1 MPEGTGAATA
11 MADRGTGAPLVR
23 LVGITKRFPGV
34 LANDDVSFDI
44 HAGEVHALLGENGAG
59 KSTLIAILS
68 GVQQPDAGRIEVTGR
83 EARIASPRDAIRLGI
98 GTVYQHSTLVPTLT
112 VVQNLMLG
120 QPWWRPLGRAA
131 ALARLSELAALL
143 GVQVEPDAVA
153 GSLSLGQQQ
162 QVEIIKALWRGER
175 VLVLDE
181 PTSMLTP
188 RGVQELGQ
196 VIARLAA
203 QGFGI
208 VFVSHKLQEVL
219 AFGHRVTVLK
229 LGRKVGELP
238 PERLSAL
245 APADATAEIVDLMF
259 GRGASDAAVRR
270 RRVSTVRGDAP
281 SLLEVSGLST
291 GDGALEGVSFTIRP
305 GEVFGVAGVDGN
317 GQKQLAEVLAGQLR
331 AAAGRIRLAG
341 QDIIPLSVRRRQE
354 LGLRYLTDDRLGEGT
369 VGSFSIGTNLV
380 LKRVGEPPFWER
392 GFERPARIAD
402 HARDLIE
409 RFDVR
414 TPGPDAPIANLSGGN
429 IQKALF
435 GRELSQEPKLIIAN
449 KPTYGLDVANIRA
462 ARDRISAA
470 ADDGVACLLIST
482 DLDELLELSDR
493 VGVMYR
499 GRLVGIVDNGP
510 DAEREIGRLMVA
522 GTA

>member
-1 MPEGTGAATA
+1 MPEGTGAAKTG
-11 MADRGTGAPLVR
+11 ADRGRDAPLVR
-23 LVGITKRFPGV
+23 LSGITRRFPGV

-59 KSTLIAILS
+59 KSTLIAMMS
-68 GVQQPDAGRIEVTGR
+68 GVLQPDAGRIEVGGKPV
-83 EARIASPRDAIRLGI
+83 RIGSPRDAIRLGI

-120 QPWWRPLGRAA
+120 QPWWRPLARDA
-131 ALARLSELAALL
+131 ALARLAEVSALL
-143 GVQVEPDAVA
+143 GVRVEPDVPA
-153 GSLSLGQQQ
+153 GMLSLGQQQ

-175 VLVLDE
+175 VLILDE

-188 RGVQELGQ
+188 QGVEELGQ
-196 VIARLAA
+196 VMARLAA

-229 LGRKVGELP
+229 LGRKVGEIP
-238 PERLSAL
+238 PERLRAL

-259 GRGASDAAVRR
+259 GRGAADAAAPRR
-270 RRVSTVRGDAP
+270 RASSIRADAP
-281 SLLEVSGLST
+281 PLIEVAHLSA
-291 GDGALEGVSFTIRP
+291 GGGALVDVSFAIRP
-305 GEVFGVAGVDGN
+305 GEVFGIAGVDGN
-317 GQKQLAEVLAGQLR
+317 GQKQLAEALAGQLR
-331 AAAGRIRLAG
+331 ATSGSIRFAGK
-341 QDIIPLSVRRRQE
+341 DITHLPVARRQA

-369 VGSFSIGTNLV
+369 VGSFSIGLNLV
-380 LKRVGEPPFWER
+380 LKRVGEPPFWEF
-392 GFERPARIAD
+392 GFERPARITG
-402 HARDLIE
+402 HARDMIA
-409 RFDVR
+409 RYDVR
-414 TPGPDAPIANLSGGN
+414 TPGPEVPIANLSGGN

-435 GRELSQEPKLIIAN
+435 GRELSQEPKLIITN

-470 ADDGVACLLIST
+470 ADEGVACLLIST

-493 VGVMYR
+493 IGVMYR
-499 GRLVGIVDNGP
+499 GRLVGIVENGP
-510 DAEREIGRLMVA
+510 DAEREVGRLMVA
-522 GTA
+522 GAA

>member
-1 MPEGTGAATA
+1 MPEGTGAATTG
-11 MADRGTGAPLVR
+11 ADRRLDTTLVR
-23 LVGITKRFPGV
+23 LSGITRRFPGV

-44 HAGEVHALLGENGAG
+44 RPGEVHALLGENGAG

-68 GVQQPDAGRIEVTGR
+68 GVLQPDAGRIEVGGR
-83 EARIASPRDAIRLGI
+83 QVRIGSPRDAIRLGI

-120 QPWWRPLGRAA
+120 QRWWRPLGRAA
-131 ALARLSELAALL
+131 ALARLEEVSALL
-143 GVQVEPDAVA
+143 GVRVEPDALA
-153 GSLSLGQQQ
+153 GTLSLGQQQ

-188 RGVQELGQ
+188 QGVEELGQ

-229 LGRKVGELP
+229 LGRKVGEIP

-245 APADATAEIVDLMF
+245 SPAAATAEIVDLMF
-259 GRGASDAAVRR
+259 GRGASDAAAPRR
-270 RRVSTVRGDAP
+270 RRSSIRPGAP
-281 SLLEVSGLST
+281 LLEVEGLSA
-291 GDGALEGVSFTIRP
+291 GNGALADVTFAIRP
-305 GEVFGVAGVDGN
+305 GEVFGIAGVDGN
-317 GQKQLAEVLAGQLR
+317 GQKQLAEALAGQLP
-331 AAAGRIRLAG
+331 ADAGRITLGG
-341 QDIIPLSVRRRQE
+341 QDITTLPVARRRA
-354 LGLRYLTDDRLGEGT
+354 LGLSYLTDDRLGEGT

-380 LKRVGEPPFWER
+380 LKRVGERPFWEA
-392 GFERPARIAD
+392 GFERPARITD
-402 HARDLIE
+402 HAREMIASY
-409 RFDVR
+409 DVR
-414 TPGPDAPIANLSGGN
+414 TPGPEVPIANLSGGN
-429 IQKALF
+429 VQKALF
-435 GRELSQEPKLIIAN
+435 GRELAQAPKLFITN

-470 ADDGVACLLIST
+470 AADGVACLLIST
-482 DLDELLELSDR
+482 ELDELLELSDR

-499 GRLVGIVDNGP
+499 GRLVGVVENGP
-510 DAEREIGRLMVA
+510 DAERAIGRLMVSGA
-522 GTA
+522 

>member
-1 MPEGTGAATA
+1 MPEGTGAATVA
-11 MADRGTGAPLVR
+11 ADHGQDVPLVR
-23 LVGITKRFPGV
+23 LSGITRRFPGV
-34 LANDDVSFDI
+34 VANDEVSLDI
-44 HAGEVHALLGENGAG
+44 RAGEVHALLGENGAG

-68 GVQQPDAGRIEVTGR
+68 GVLQPDAGRIEVGGR
-83 EARIASPRDAIRLGI
+83 PVRIGSPRDAIRLGI

-131 ALARLSELAALL
+131 ALARLAEVSGLL
-143 GVQVEPDAVA
+143 GVRVEPDAVA

-162 QVEIIKALWRGER
+162 QVEIVKALWRGER

-188 RGVQELGQ
+188 QGVEELGQ
-196 VIARLAA
+196 VMARLAA

-229 LGRKVGELP
+229 LGRKVGEIP

-245 APADATAEIVDLMF
+245 SPAEATAEIVELMF
-259 GRGASDAAVRR
+259 GRGAAEAAAPRR
-270 RRVSTVRGDAP
+270 RASSIRPGAP
-281 SLLEVSGLST
+281 PLLEVSGLSAA
-291 GDGALEGVSFTIRP
+291 GGAIADITFAIRP
-305 GEVFGVAGVDGN
+305 GEIFGIAGVDGN
-317 GQKQLAEVLAGQLR
+317 GQKQLAEALAGQCP
-331 AAAGRIRLAG
+331 AEAGRVMLDG
-341 QDIIPLSVRRRQE
+341 QDITRLAVARRQA

-380 LKRVGEPPFWER
+380 LKRVGEPPFWQG
-392 GFERPARIAD
+392 GFERPARITD
-402 HARDLIE
+402 HAREMIA

-414 TPGPDAPIANLSGGN
+414 TPGPEVPIANLSGGN

-435 GRELSQEPKLIIAN
+435 GRELSQEPRLVITN

-470 ADDGVACLLIST
+470 AEAGVACLLIST
-482 DLDELLELSDR
+482 ELDELLELADR
-493 VGVMYR
+493 IGVMFR
-499 GRLVGIVDNGP
+499 GRLVGVVENGP
-510 DAEREIGRLMVA
+510 EAEREIGRLMVA
-522 GTA
+522 GGA

>member
-1 MPEGTGAATA
+1 MPEGTGATAT
-11 MADRGTGAPLVR
+11 MADRGAEAPLIR

-44 HAGEVHALLGENGAG
+44 RAGEVHALLGENGAG
-59 KSTLIAILS
+59 KSTLIGILS
-68 GVQQPDAGRIEVTGR
+68 GVQQPDAGRIEVSGAP
-83 EARIASPRDAIRLGI
+83 ARIASPRDAIRLGI

-120 QPWWRPLGRAA
+120 QAWWRPLGRTA
-131 ALARLSELAALL
+131 ALTRLTELSALL
-143 GVQVEPDAVA
+143 GVKVDANAVSGA
-153 GSLSLGQQQ
+153 LSLGQQQ

-188 RGVQELGQ
+188 QGVEELGE

-203 QGFGI
+203 RGFGI

-229 LGRKVGELP
+229 LGRKVGEIAP
-238 PERLSAL
+238 RRLSAL
-245 APADATAEIVDLMF
+245 GAADATAEIVDLMF
-259 GRGASDAAVRR
+259 GRGASDAAAPRR
-270 RRVSTVRGDAP
+270 RASSIRADAP
-281 SLLEVSGLST
+281 PLIEVEGLSA
-291 GDGALEGVSFTIRP
+291 GDGALADTTLAIRP
-305 GEVFGVAGVDGN
+305 GEVFGIAGVDGN
-317 GQKQLAEVLAGQLR
+317 GQKQLAEALAGQLR
-331 AAAGRIRLAG
+331 ADAGTIRFAG
-341 QDIIPLSVRRRQE
+341 EDVTSRSIARRQA

-369 VGSFSIGTNLV
+369 VGSFSISTNLV

-392 GFERPARIAD
+392 GVERPTRITE
-402 HARDLIE
+402 HAREMIA
-409 RFDVR
+409 RYDVR
-414 TPGPDAPIANLSGGN
+414 TPGPEAPVANLSGGN

-435 GRELSQEPKLIIAN
+435 GRELSQEPRLIITN
-449 KPTYGLDVANIRA
+449 KPTYGLDVANIRT

-470 ADDGVACLLIST
+470 ADQGVACLLIST

-499 GRLVGIVDNGP
+499 GRLVGVVENGP
-510 DAEREIGRLMVA
+510 DAEREIGRLMMSGSA
-522 GTA
+522 

>member
-1 MPEGTGAATA
+1 MPEGTGAAT
-11 MADRGTGAPLVR
+11 MEADRGLDVPLVR
-23 LVGITKRFPGV
+23 LVGITRRFPGV

-44 HAGEVHALLGENGAG
+44 RAGEVHALLGENGAG

-68 GVQQPDAGRIEVTGR
+68 GVLQPDAGRIEVNGR
-83 EARIASPRDAIRLGI
+83 PVRIASPRDAIRLGI
-98 GTVYQHSTLVPTLT
+98 GTVYQHSTLVPTLS

-120 QPWWRPLGRAA
+120 QRWWKPLGRAA
-131 ALARLSELAALL
+131 ALARLAELSALL
-143 GVQVEPDAVA
+143 GVRVEPDAIA

-188 RGVQELGQ
+188 QGVEELGQ

-203 QGFGI
+203 EGFGI

-229 LGRKVGELP
+229 LGRKAGEIP
-238 PERLSAL
+238 PERLRGMT
-245 APADATAEIVDLMF
+245 PAEATAEILDLMF
-259 GRGASDAAVRR
+259 GRGAADPEAPRR
-270 RRVSTVRGDAP
+270 RASSLRADAP
-281 SLLEVSGLST
+281 PLLEVEHLSA
-291 GDGALEGVSFTIRP
+291 GEGAVADVSFALRP
-305 GEVFGVAGVDGN
+305 GEILGIAGVDGN
-317 GQKQLAEVLAGQLR
+317 GQKQLAEALAGQLR
-331 AAAGRIRLAG
+331 ATAGRIRFGG
-341 QDIIPLSVRRRQE
+341 QDITRLPVAQRHA

-369 VGSFSIGTNLV
+369 VGSFAIGTNLV
-380 LKRVGEPPFWER
+380 MKRVGEPPFWEG
-392 GFERPARIAD
+392 GFERPARITE
-402 HARDLIE
+402 HARDLIA

-414 TPGPDAPIANLSGGN
+414 TPGPEAPIANLSGGN

-435 GRELSQEPKLIIAN
+435 GRELSQDPRLLIAN

-470 ADDGVACLLIST
+470 AEAGVACILIST
-482 DLDELLELSDR
+482 ELDELLELSDR
-493 VGVMYR
+493 IAVMYR
-499 GRLVGIVDNGP
+499 GRIAGIVENGP
-510 DAEREIGRLMVA
+510 EAERAIGRLMVGA
-522 GTA
+522 A